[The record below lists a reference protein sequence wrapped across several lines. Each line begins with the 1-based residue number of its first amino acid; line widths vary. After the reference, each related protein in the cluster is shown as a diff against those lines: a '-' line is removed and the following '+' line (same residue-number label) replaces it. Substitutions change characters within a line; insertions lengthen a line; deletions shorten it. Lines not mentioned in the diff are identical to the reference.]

1 MFNLLRFLFNHPSE
15 AERHRERC
23 LDYLLQAYH
32 HEEARAANPINELQ
46 RELRVRL
53 RILPVLR
60 TNEEFTLTLEAA
72 ILSLRS
78 WLLAFGAAALILLSL
93 SAGLRYYDQSPIGL
107 DEAVTY
113 NADPTHRD
121 PFLISDEIDN
131 GH

>member
-1 MFNLLRFLFNHPSE
+1 MFDLLRFLFNHSSE
-15 AERHRERC
+15 AERQRERC

-32 HEEARAANPINELQ
+32 EEARAAKPINELE

-60 TNEEFTLTLEAA
+60 TNEEFALTLEAA
-72 ILSLRS
+72 IISLRS